1 MKFGG
6 TNMKRKLV
14 FLSTL
19 EATKAAV
26 DIINLYFDK
35 GYEIEE
41 ILDAD
46 CGYYIFLILNDNE
59 KYKYNIFDFKEVKYP
74 LIEEKKEEIQ
84 TWVASNTNQVKTN

>member
-1 MKFGG
+1 
-6 TNMKRKLV
+6 MKRKLV